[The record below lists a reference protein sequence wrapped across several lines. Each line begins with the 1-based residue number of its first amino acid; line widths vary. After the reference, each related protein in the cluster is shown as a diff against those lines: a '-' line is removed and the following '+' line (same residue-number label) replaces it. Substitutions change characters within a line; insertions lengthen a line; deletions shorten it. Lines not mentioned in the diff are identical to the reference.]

1 MTNVLVYN
9 VIDIDDLLLKVF
21 VYIHDLHPV
30 CSLISPRGHIFRNR
44 NSDSCGQHLTT
55 DELPASEEK
64 LNTPFASV
72 WDRER
77 HLWTYTAIYMA
88 AYTINH
94 HPSLTRTDI
103 GIGSTYIETQ
113 SRCIIGSS
121 NRSNALRIERAS
133 PRGRIRDSRHI
144 SIDHKRCVYVLI

>member
-77 HLWTYTAIYMA
+77 
-88 AYTINH
+88 
-94 HPSLTRTDI
+94 PSMMIRK
-103 GIGSTYIETQ
+103 
-113 SRCIIGSS
+113 R
-121 NRSNALRIERAS
+121 
-133 PRGRIRDSRHI
+133 RIRDRSGKG
-144 SIDHKRCVYVLI
+144 DRCLGREL